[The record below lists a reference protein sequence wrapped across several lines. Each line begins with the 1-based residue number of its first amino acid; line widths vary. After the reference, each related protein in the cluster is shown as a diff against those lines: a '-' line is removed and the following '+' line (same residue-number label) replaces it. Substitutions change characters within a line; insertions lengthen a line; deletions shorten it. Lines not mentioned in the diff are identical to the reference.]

1 MAVGT
6 VSGVSPEDTWQLVA
20 TATPTSGTSFTLA
33 TGLAGIYKELIIV
46 YRNLTFASA
55 SGLHATFN
63 ADTTVGNYG
72 FTNQWQGYIEVGD
85 SVLPL
90 MGYTGYSTSRTGFA
104 KIKNANQAI
113 PHTAEG
119 GGYASGYIS
128 GAYAPAT
135 PAVINSVEIKTQAA
149 VAFTG
154 GTCLLYGIPA

>member
-6 VSGVSPEDTWQLVA
+6 VSSVSDDVWQLIA

-33 TGLAGIYKELIIV
+33 SGLNGVYKELMIV
-46 YRNLTFASA
+46 YRNLTFASNSA
-55 SGLHATFN
+55 LSATFN
-63 ADTTVGNYG
+63 ADTTTHNYG
-72 FTNQWQGYIEVGD
+72 FTNQWQTYIEVGD
-85 SVLPL
+85 NALPL
-90 MGYTGYSTSRTGFA
+90 MGYNGYNSSKTGWA
-104 KIKNANQAI
+104 KIKNADKAI

-135 PAVINSVEIKTQAA
+135 PSAINSVEIKTTSA